1 MTQIIK
7 VTPGYVK
14 NLIAEERE
22 ILLRHDRWKK
32 ILIAEGYRMHSEGYS
47 SNQINESLW
56 QMAKAFGLKF
66 WQSIKHDI
74 ADWALEKL
82 GIIDPQGFMGLL
94 IKNIFEEMDIFDL
107 PKYFGDEG
115 CGNVISL
122 VTGALIETP
131 LEGPVDG
138 FMDGLGVNPQSRI
151 YITLR
156 EVVMSGVAQGP
167 IADAISD
174 FIEEWVCGVE
184 VSEIVDALTNKG
196 TEIPQI
202 AAAE

>member
-74 ADWALEKL
+74 ADWIMRQLGFDTDKYLAKL
-82 GIIDPQGFMGLL
+82 IANMV
-94 IKNIFEEMDIFDL
+94 EEMDLLHL
-107 PKYFGDEG
+107 PKYFGSNG
-115 CGNVISL
+115 CREVSGL
-122 VTGALIETP
+122 LIRAMSEVAV
-131 LEGPVDG
+131 EGPIDG
-138 FMDGLGVNPQSRI
+138 FMDGLGINPSSKI

-156 EVVMSGVAQGP
+156 ERLESGFLDGTIPQ
-167 IADAISD
+167 AISD
-174 FIEEWVCGVE
+174 TIEGWVCGVN
-184 VSEIVDALTNKG
+184 VSEIVDALSG
-196 TEIPQI
+196 SPEFPELE
-202 AAAE
+202 AAE